1 MKLYQKNY
9 IVQMIA
15 MFENVIKNKLNNKK
29 YKNRSVNKI
38 QTQLKNKFQIKIIK
52 LINIKIIRSNLLSQL
67 ALVSQNLKVLDQVV
81 EVINK
86 LINQI
91 NINQL

>member
-38 QTQLKNKFQIKIIK
+38 QT
-52 LINIKIIRSNLLSQL
+52 
-67 ALVSQNLKVLDQVV
+67 
-81 EVINK
+81 
-86 LINQI
+86 
-91 NINQL
+91 

>member
-1 MKLYQKNY
+1 M
-9 IVQMIA
+9 
-15 MFENVIKNKLNNKK
+15 
-29 YKNRSVNKI
+29 
-38 QTQLKNKFQIKIIK
+38 KNKFQIKIIK

-91 NINQL
+91 NIN

>member
-1 MKLYQKNY
+1 
-9 IVQMIA
+9 
-15 MFENVIKNKLNNKK
+15 
-29 YKNRSVNKI
+29 
-38 QTQLKNKFQIKIIK
+38 LKNKFQIKIIK

-91 NINQL
+91 NIN